1 MIVNATTSSQELQ
14 RALEELGAVVTWPAE
29 ATRTKAAKLEVEVD
43 DDDAWEALPS
53 RYYHDDDVDQTDP
66 AEPWD
71 VGDFVAACTLGDRSM
86 ALALADRVFVTDRN
100 RSAVASVLGRVAS

>member
-1 MIVNATTSSQELQ
+1 MIVDATTSSEELQ
-14 RALEELGAVVTWPAE
+14 RALERLGAVVTWPAE
-29 ATRTKAAKLEVEVD
+29 ATRTKVAKLEVEVD
-43 DDDAWEALPS
+43 DDDARESLPS
-53 RYYHDDDVDQTDP
+53 GLFYDDDVDQTDP

-100 RSAVASVLGRVAS
+100 RSAVATVLGRIAS